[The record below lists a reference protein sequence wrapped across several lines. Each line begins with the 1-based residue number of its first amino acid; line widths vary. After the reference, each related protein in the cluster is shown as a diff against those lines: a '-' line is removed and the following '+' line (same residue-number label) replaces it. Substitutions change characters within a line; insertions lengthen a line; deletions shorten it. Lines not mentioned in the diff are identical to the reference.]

1 MATIKQILDAAN
13 ADIKTIM
20 AHAGNRYLRNLLEV
34 AYLPQKKMNLPEGYP
49 PYKENSMGDAQ
60 LEGAFWQIA
69 KKIDMFCRTDVKQIK
84 LEVPFI
90 NALESLTKEDAQI
103 LMEIKDQNLDK
114 LYPNVTLSELQKVGY
129 FK

>member
-34 AYLPQKKMNLPEGYP
+34 AYLPEKKMRLPEGLP

-69 KKIDMFCRTDVKQIK
+69 KKIDMFSRSDVKQIK

-90 NALESLTKEDAQI
+90 NALESLTKEDAKI
-103 LMEIKDQNLDK
+103 LLLIKDQILDSF
-114 LYPNVTLSELQKVGY
+114 YPNITLETLKEVGY

>member
-34 AYLPQKKMNLPEGYP
+34 AYLPEKKMNLPEGHP
-49 PYKENSMGDAQ
+49 PFKESNMGDAQ
-60 LEGAFWQIA
+60 HEGAFWQIA
-69 KKIDMFCRTDVKQIK
+69 RKIDMFTRTDVKQIK

-90 NALESLTKEDAQI
+90 NALESLTKEDAEI
-103 LMEIKDQNLDK
+103 LIEIKDQNLDK
-114 LYPNVTLSELQKVGY
+114 IYPNITRSELVKVGY